1 MQNAECKMKALELEG
16 NAVAFV
22 KALAARECRRM
33 LNRRWTTRCDQTP
46 PEVLCAGRHQRGASG
61 DAEKLGIDSWAVLVL
76 AW

>member
-1 MQNAECKMKALELEG
+1 
-16 NAVAFV
+16 
-22 KALAARECRRM
+22 M